1 MAMAGLDNTLKEPAA
16 VFAALAQI
24 LYSAEDSAE
33 VYNAIC
39 SAAVELIPG
48 CDHASLMLRRGKTN
62 VTVAA
67 SDEIAAYADELERAT
82 GEGPCIDAL
91 ETDLPQLESDLRTP
105 NQWPEFAQKAVSET
119 PIRGSMGFRLM
130 VDRRKFG
137 ALNLFSD
144 TPGAF
149 SKDVADQAVVLTSF
163 ASVAV
168 TALSRGED
176 SDSLRRGLASNR
188 EIGQAVGLL
197 MALHRVSEDKAID
210 TLIRTSQEMNVKVA
224 DLARKVI
231 VDHRSTLD

>member
-1 MAMAGLDNTLKEPAA
+1 MSWPDNALTEPAA

-24 LYSAEDSAE
+24 LYSATDDAD

-48 CDHASLMLRRGKTN
+48 CDHASLMLRRGNTT

-67 SDEIAAYADELERAT
+67 SDEIAAFADDLERAT
-82 GEGPCIDAL
+82 GEGPCLDAL
-91 ETDLPQLESDLRTP
+91 ETETPQLESDLRTP
-105 NQWPEFAQKAVSET
+105 NQWPEFARQALSKT
-119 PIRGSMGFRLM
+119 PIRGSMGFRLL
-130 VDRRKFG
+130 VDRRKIG

-149 SKDVADQAVVLTSF
+149 SEDIADVAIVLVSF

-176 SDSLRRGLASNR
+176 AESLRRGLTGSR

-197 MALHRVSEDKAID
+197 MGLHGVSSDAAFEILQK
-210 TLIRTSQEMNVKVA
+210 TSQNMNVKVA
-224 DLARKVI
+224 DLARDVI
-231 VDHRSTLD
+231 VRHRSTLD